1 MNHAS
6 NEIREKVV
14 KALVD
19 RKSMPFLEITSL
31 CNLHGHDLKVVI
43 EDLEK
48 EGLVRV
54 KNPDD
59 DVETIVT
66 ATATLLRVNR

>member
-1 MNHAS
+1 MENGVS
-6 NEIREKVV
+6 KETKEKVV
-14 KALVD
+14 HALVE
-19 RKSMPFLEITSL
+19 RKSMPLLEITSL
-31 CNLHGHDLKVVI
+31 CNLHGRDVKLVI
-43 EDLEK
+43 KDLER

-66 ATATLLRVNR
+66 ATATLLRA

>member
-1 MNHAS
+1 MENQVS
-6 NEIREKVV
+6 SEIKKKVV
-14 KALVD
+14 HALVE

-31 CNLHGHDLKVVI
+31 CNLHGRDLRVVI
-43 EDLEK
+43 KDLEK

-66 ATATLLRVNR
+66 ATATLLQA